1 MNPDYE
7 VSFTPL
13 CVGWHRAVRVLLLGI
28 TRERRLKP
36 PGPDLIGGGQ
46 PLSGPMERHLL
57 WLPLTH
63 IWLPRLHSDP
73 DSAQRCLVSDH

>member
-36 PGPDLIGGGQ
+36 PGPDLIGGGSAPVWSYGETLALATSHPHMVTQ
-46 PLSGPMERHLL
+46 APLRS
-57 WLPLTH
+57 
-63 IWLPRLHSDP
+63 
-73 DSAQRCLVSDH
+73 